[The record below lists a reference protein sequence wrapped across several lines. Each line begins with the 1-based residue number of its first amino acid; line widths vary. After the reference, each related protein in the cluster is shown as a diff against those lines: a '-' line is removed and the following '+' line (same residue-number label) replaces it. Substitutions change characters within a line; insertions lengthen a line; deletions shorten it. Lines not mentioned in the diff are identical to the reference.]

1 MKNIKKML
9 CVLFAIVTVMTSILT
24 VNTQAKNI
32 KPPQATQVVKV
43 YAAKNGMRVKWQVV
57 NKVKGYQIQTA
68 RSKDFKK
75 EKKTYTVA
83 KPKASAK
90 TLNDFKAKKTYY
102 VRVRAYKKAGKKN
115 VYSKWSNVKKFKSPN
130 LMEIDGDVYIVCST
144 NDNHQCVCGNV
155 GRWFNSRKE
164 VVDYVESEMDYWCD
178 IEDQGLISWD
188 EARKKCPCGYECW
201 SCGFCGKWTGN
212 MYYRGD
218 GDSSD
223 TVVKD
228 PPPHIS

>member
-9 CVLFAIVTVMTSILT
+9 CVLFAIVTVMTSIFT

-32 KPPQATQVVKV
+32 KPPKATQVVKV

-57 NKVKGYQIQTA
+57 DKASGYQIQTA

-102 VRVRAYKKAGKKN
+102 IRVRAYKKAGKKN
-115 VYSKWSNVKKFKSPN
+115 AYSKWSNVKKFKSPN

-155 GRWFNSRKE
+155 GRWFNSRKDF
-164 VVDYVESEMDYWCD
+164 VDYVEDEMHYWCELYRSD
-178 IEDQGLISWD
+178 VISL
-188 EARKKCPCGYECW
+188 EEKALKCPCGYECW

-212 MYYRGD
+212 MYYND
-218 GDSSD
+218 ENDYSE
-223 TVVKD
+223 TIIKD
-228 PPPHIS
+228 PPPHIY

>member
-9 CVLFAIVTVMTSILT
+9 CVLFAIVTVMTSIFT
-24 VNTQAKNI
+24 VNTQAKNV

-57 NKVKGYQIQTA
+57 NKVSGYQIQTA

-130 LMEIDGDVYIVCST
+130 LMEIDGNVYIVCST

-164 VVDYVESEMDYWCD
+164 VVDYVENEMDYWC
-178 IEDQGLISWD
+178 GLYDRGILSF
-188 EARKKCPCGYECW
+188 EESCEKSPGGYECW
-201 SCGFCGKWTGN
+201 SCGFCGKWTGDALFDI
-212 MYYRGD
+212 D
-218 GDSSD
+218 GEA
-223 TVVKD
+223 T
-228 PPPHIS
+228 PHPFYAHLN

>member
-9 CVLFAIVTVMTSILT
+9 CVLFAIVTVMTSIFT

-57 NKVKGYQIQTA
+57 NKVSGYQIQTA

-130 LMEIDGDVYIVCST
+130 LMEIDGNVYIVCST

-155 GRWFNSRKE
+155 GKWFNSRKDF
-164 VVDYVESEMDYWCD
+164 VDYVESETDYWWGLY
-178 IEDQGLISWD
+178 EANLISW
-188 EARKKCPCGYECW
+188 EKAGQKSPCGYECW

-228 PPPHIS
+228 PPPHIY

>member
-9 CVLFAIVTVMTSILT
+9 CVLFAIVTVMTSIFT

-43 YAAKNGMRVKWQVV
+43 YAAKNGMRVKWKVV
-57 NKVKGYQIQTA
+57 NKVSGYQIQTS

-102 VRVRAYKKAGKKN
+102 VRVRAYKKAGKKK

-130 LMEIDGDVYIVCST
+130 LMEIDGNVYIVCST

-164 VVDYVESEMDYWCD
+164 VVDCVESEMDYWWGLY
-178 IEDQGLISWD
+178 EANLISWE
-188 EARKKCPCGYECW
+188 EAVLKSPCGYECW
-201 SCGFCGKWTGN
+201 SCGFCGKWTGD
-212 MYYRGD
+212 MCYRGPD
-218 GDSSD
+218 NVAI
-223 TVVKD
+223 TKD
-228 PPPHIS
+228 PPPHIY

>member
-1 MKNIKKML
+1 MKQIKKAL
-9 CVLFAIVTVMTSILT
+9 CAIFAIMIFATSILT
-24 VNTQAKNI
+24 VNTQAKNV
-32 KPPQATQVVKV
+32 KPPQATQIVKV
-43 YAAKNGMRVKWQVV
+43 YAAKNGIRVKWQVV
-57 NKVKGYQIQTA
+57 NKVSGYQIQTA
-68 RSKDFKK
+68 RGKDFKK

-144 NDNHQCVCGNV
+144 NDNHQCVCGNI
-155 GRWFNSRKE
+155 GGWYKSRDEFFKAYSE
-164 VVDYVESEMDYWCD
+164 EVDYWNDL
-178 IEDQGLISWD
+178 EDKEIISWD
-188 EARKKCPCGYECW
+188 EYVLKVPCGYECW

-223 TVVKD
+223 TIVKD
-228 PPPHIS
+228 PPPHIY

>member
-32 KPPQATQVVKV
+32 KPPQATQIVKV

-115 VYSKWSNVKKFKSPN
+115 IYSKWSNVKKFKSPN

-164 VVDYVESEMDYWCD
+164 FVKYVEDEMHYWGAL
-178 IEDQGLISWD
+178 EDKGIISWD
-188 EARKKCPCGYECW
+188 EYVLKKPCGYECW
-201 SCGFCGKWTGN
+201 SCGFCGKWTGDMCYCDEN
-212 MYYRGD
+212 D
-218 GDSSD
+218 LSE
-223 TVVKD
+223 TVTKD
-228 PPPHIS
+228 PPPHIY